1 MLKRKIDF
9 GNDLM
14 MFRQQKDFKQLNSVE
29 LG

>member
-9 GNDLM
+9 GDDLM

>member
-14 MFRQQKDFKQLNSVE
+14 MFRQQQDFKQLNSVE